1 MSAPAPT
8 FFAWSVVLWTRTFS
22 SGVVCETCPV
32 TSYDRWPIRSETA
45 LNVSRRLSF
54 EFSLRVDSST
64 LSTTLLP
71 AGIIAPSDPDTEP
84 SRTAV
89 KRSPGL
95 KVLVH
100 TRATGRTPNEVPAL
114 TAPIAG
120 AGGTFEVGAPA
131 PVAAADDGE
140 FPAGDALSCAFSGLT
155 TTCGCATSFGLGGSD
170 LAASAGFGAALL
182 VAGGVDAAAEAGA
195 SFSWGRS
202 EEH

>member
-64 LSTTLLP
+64 LSTTVLP
-71 AGIIAPSDPDTEP
+71 AGITAPSDPATEAP
-84 SRTAV
+84 ITAV

-95 KVLVH
+95 NVFVQ
-100 TRATGRTPNEVPAL
+100 TRATGRPPRTVPAL
-114 TAPIAG
+114 TVPIAG
-120 AGGTFEVGAPA
+120 AGGALGVDVAAMPAPA
-131 PVAAADDGE
+131 GAGEVA
-140 FPAGDALSCAFSGLT
+140 
-155 TTCGCATSFGLGGSD
+155 
-170 LAASAGFGAALL
+170 
-182 VAGGVDAAAEAGA
+182 
-195 SFSWGRS
+195 
-202 EEH
+202 